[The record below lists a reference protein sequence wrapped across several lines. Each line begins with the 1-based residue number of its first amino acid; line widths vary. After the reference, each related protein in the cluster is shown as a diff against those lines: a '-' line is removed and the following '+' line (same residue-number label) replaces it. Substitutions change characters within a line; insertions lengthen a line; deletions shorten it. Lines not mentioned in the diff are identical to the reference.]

1 MGCEFR
7 RRMVVVLLALV
18 ATLHDVPAMA
28 KPRTLTG
35 TVMYRER
42 MALPPSAVVEVKLL
56 DVSLAD
62 APAGVIAQ
70 TVIRPRGQVP
80 IPYRLAFNDV
90 KILPGHTY
98 ALRASIRAGGR
109 LLFTSTTHQPVLTG
123 GAEQTEILVQRA
135 AEQPSTPPDANA
147 ALPLQ
152 GRWLAEDIRQ
162 GGVIDRLKTVL
173 EIGAD
178 GAISGTGGCNRMA
191 GKATITG
198 DAIAFGPLAS
208 TNMAC
213 TPAAMD
219 QEAKFFA
226 ALRDV
231 RTWRIDPLRCKLAL
245 LGADGKPLIVFARM

>member
-1 MGCEFR
+1 MGYEFW
-7 RRMVVVLLALV
+7 RRMAIALIALVVVLEA
-18 ATLHDVPAMA
+18 APSMA
-28 KPRTLTG
+28 KTRTLTG

-56 DVSLAD
+56 DVSRAD
-62 APAGVIAQ
+62 TPAGVIAQ

-80 IPYRLAFNDV
+80 IPYRLTFNDV
-90 KILPGHTY
+90 KIMPGHTY
-98 ALRASIRAGGR
+98 ALRASIRVGGR

-123 GAEQTEILVQRA
+123 SPDQTEILVQRV
-135 AEQPSTPPDANA
+135 AEQPSTPPGAGA

-152 GRWLAEDIRQ
+152 GKWLAEDIRQ
-162 GGVIDRLKTVL
+162 GGVIDRLQTVL
-173 EIGAD
+173 EIGED
-178 GAISGTGGCNRMA
+178 GAVSGTGGCNRMA
-191 GKATITG
+191 GKATISG
-198 DAIAFGPLAS
+198 GAIAFGPLAS

-231 RTWRIDPLRCKLAL
+231 RTWRIDPLRRKLAL
-245 LGADGKPLIVFARM
+245 LGADGKPLVVFARM

>member
-123 GAEQTEILVQRA
+123 GADQTEILVQRV
-135 AEQPSTPPDANA
+135 AEQPPTPTDANA

-162 GGVIDRLKTVL
+162 GGVIDRLQTVL

-231 RTWRIDPLRCKLAL
+231 RTWRIDPLRRKLAL